1 MFNILA
7 SVSLTAMVV
16 PLMLAKGVVI
26 SVQEVFQPEAP
37 NQQQLENEK
46 YTKLAI
52 ITRGQCASP
61 NGIGGCR
68 YDSLQTV
75 PTVMPTLR

>member
-1 MFNILA
+1 MLNILA
-7 SVSLTAMVV
+7 SVFLVAMVI
-16 PLMLAKGVVI
+16 PALLAKGVVI
-26 SVQEVFQPEAP
+26 SVQEVFEPAAP
-37 NQQQLENEK
+37 SQQQLEHEK

-61 NGIGGCR
+61 NGAGGCH

-75 PTVMPTLR
+75 PAAMPALQ

>member
-7 SVSLTAMVV
+7 SASLATMVI

-26 SVQEVFQPEAP
+26 SAQEVFKPAP
-37 NQQQLENEK
+37 PTRQQLENEK

-75 PTVMPTLR
+75 PTVIPTLR